1 MSQQLDG
8 GGLGLLWA
16 LPFLGVLFS
25 IALGPVA
32 FPRAWHHHTGKIMAG
47 WAMVVVVPLAL
58 VYSPGLA
65 GREMA
70 AVSVH
75 DYPPFLILLTA
86 LYTVT
91 GGIRVS
97 GNFGGTPIANTAILA
112 VGTLLAGW
120 IGTTGAS
127 MLMIRGLI
135 AANRGRTYQAH
146 VIVFFILLVSNIGG
160 ALSPLG
166 DPPLFLG
173 YLRGVEFFW
182 PTVHLLTPTA
192 FTVALI
198 LIVFVALDTVLYGRE
213 RGAVQSRPHIFHIEV
228 RGAANLLLLSAM
240 IATLMVC
247 GKVRLGELFTF
258 AGVHVTM
265 EALLR
270 DSILIALT
278 FLSYFGIARPVRA
291 ANYFS
296 WSPMIEVAKV
306 FAGIFITIVPVLA
319 MLKSGEN
326 GPFAALLEQL
336 ESDGQPADHMYFIIT
351 GVLSAFLDNA
361 PTYLVFF
368 NAAGGDPK
376 LLMGP
381 LATTLVAI
389 SAGAVFMG
397 ALTYVGNAPNFMVRS
412 VAEHMGVRMPSF
424 FGYMAWSLAI
434 CVPIF
439 TLVTVV
445 FF

>member
-1 MSQQLDG
+1 V
-8 GGLGLLWA
+8 A
-16 LPFLGVLFS
+16 VVL
-25 IALGPVA
+25 
-32 FPRAWHHHTGKIMAG
+32 
-47 WAMVVVVPLAL
+47 
-58 VYSPGLA
+58 
-65 GREMA
+65 
-70 AVSVH
+70 H
-75 DYPPFLILLTA
+75 DYLPFLILLTA

-135 AANRGRTYQAH
+135 AANRGRTHQAH
-146 VIVFFILLVSNIGG
+146 VVVFFILLVSNIGG

-192 FTVALI
+192 FTVGLI
-198 LIVFVALDTVLYGRE
+198 LIVFIALDSVLYRRE
-213 RGAVQSRPHIFHIEV
+213 SGVVARQAPHIFHVEV

-247 GKVRLGELFTF
+247 GKLRLGELFTF
-258 AGVHVTM
+258 AGVHVTG

-270 DSILIALT
+270 DAVLIALT
-278 FLSYFGIARPVRA
+278 LISYFGIARPVRA

-326 GPFAALLEQL
+326 GPFATLLEQL
-336 ESDGQPADHMYFIIT
+336 ERDGQPADHMYFIMT

-381 LATTLVAI
+381 LATTLAAI

-434 CVPIF
+434 CVPVF
-439 TLVTVV
+439 TLVTLV